1 MGLIF
6 LLFLTWWF
14 SVLVRSARRGGVL
27 ELLLATLRS
36 GVAHRCKRH
45 HSNGFDRILVTAA
58 WHFRIAASSAFLL
71 LFFYILLDSIEI
83 EDHHTSTIISS
94 RHTSFSLSFSLLV

>member
-14 SVLVRSARRGGVL
+14 SVLAQSARRGGVL
-27 ELLLATLRS
+27 ELLLAALRS
-36 GVAHRCKRH
+36 GVARRWKRH
-45 HSNGFDRILVTAA
+45 HSNGFDGILVTAA

-71 LFFYILLDSIEI
+71 LLFYILLDSTDI
-83 EDHHTSTIISS
+83 EDHHTSTIQSS